1 VDWVGHP
8 APIRPGDRRSGVAQG
23 GSGFGPV
30 AVTSRSG
37 TQFSHVVEPILDRK
51 PIELD
56 GYERDHLAVEDLER
70 LRGAD

>member
-1 VDWVGHP
+1 
-8 APIRPGDRRSGVAQG
+8 
-23 GSGFGPV
+23 
-30 AVTSRSG
+30 VTSRSG